1 VDRFRI
7 TQVFS
12 NILSN
17 AVKFTANE
25 GIININVLEDNQY
38 FLFKIKDNGKG
49 LTLKEIEKLFGKFV
63 TIGQAADSYSAFE
76 QGSGLGLYISKGM
89 IEVHGGKI
97 WVESEG
103 RDKGAEIGFTLP
115 K

>member
-1 VDRFRI
+1 
-7 TQVFS
+7 
-12 NILSN
+12 
-17 AVKFTANE
+17 VKFSPND
-25 GIININVLEDNQY
+25 GIININVLEENQN

-63 TIGQAADSYSAFE
+63 TIGKATESYSAFE
-76 QGSGLGLYISKGM
+76 KGSGLGLYISKGM

-97 WVESEG
+97 WMESEG
-103 RDKGAEIGFTLP
+103 RDKGAEISFTLP